1 MATRTSEGVATMAER
16 SRQRIFRSRIVLIG
30 FMVIAAFLLL
40 SEPRAHVLGVLPY
53 LLLLA
58 CPLMHLFM
66 HHGHGRHGYRGQDRP
81 GSQPPVTADA
91 TRAGDRP

>member
-1 MATRTSEGVATMAER
+1 MAER

-30 FMVIAAFLLL
+30 FMVIVGFFLL
-40 SEPRAHVLGVLPY
+40 SEHRAHLFGVLPY

-66 HHGHGRHGYRGQDRP
+66 HHGHGRHGHGEHDAS
-81 GSQPPVTADA
+81 GSQPAIA
-91 TRAGDRP
+91 TDSPIAGDRP